1 MILEGGDFNGSLSA
15 SQQNIDQY
23 CIAYSFQQCKREK
36 KKGEDLQNLCHPTKN
51 EPSLPVLVGLKVHV
65 KTGKSSLVDT
75 LADEGL
81 SITYDQVLEIR

>member
-36 KKGEDLQNLCHPTKN
+36 K
-51 EPSLPVLVGLKVHV
+51 
-65 KTGKSSLVDT
+65 
-75 LADEGL
+75 
-81 SITYDQVLEIR
+81 R